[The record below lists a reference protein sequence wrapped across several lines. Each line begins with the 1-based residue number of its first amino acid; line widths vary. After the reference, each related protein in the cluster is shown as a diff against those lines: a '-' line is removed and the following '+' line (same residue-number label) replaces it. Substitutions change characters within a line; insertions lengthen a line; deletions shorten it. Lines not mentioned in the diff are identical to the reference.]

1 MLEMILFAS
10 VKVVVVVIAVLTGC
24 AYSTLL
30 ERKVVGHMQHRMG
43 PNTAGPFGLLT
54 PLADGLKLIFKE
66 EIRPANIEPIT
77 YLLAPMIS
85 FVPAILTF
93 AVIPFGKDNR
103 FFGQDFTLV
112 LSDLNVGVLFV
123 FAVTSLGIY
132 GIVLA
137 GWSSGSKYS
146 IMGAVRSSAQMIS
159 YEVGY
164 GLSIVGVLI
173 IANTLSLVELVEL
186 QMQPLWGTVSFLP
199 NWFIFNQPLG
209 FILFLTCAIAE
220 TNRAPFDMPEAESE
234 LVAGYHTE
242 YSSMKFSMFFIAEYA
257 NMIAVS
263 AVGTTLF
270 LGGWHGPFLDSMPML
285 SILYF
290 VLKVFFFMFF
300 YIWLRATFPRFRY
313 DQLMA
318 FGWKVLF
325 PLALLNT
332 LITAFV
338 VIL

>member
-1 MLEMILFAS
+1 MFEIILFAT
-10 VKVVVVVIAVLTGC
+10 VKVIVVVAAVLTGC

-30 ERKVVGHMQHRMG
+30 ERKVVGHMQHRIG

-54 PLADGLKLIFKE
+54 PIADAVKLIFKE
-66 EIRPANIEPIT
+66 EIVPSHVEKLT

-85 FVPAILTF
+85 FVPALLTF
-93 AVIPFGKDNR
+93 AVVPFGKDNT
-103 FFGQDFTLV
+103 FFGRDVALV

-146 IMGAVRSSAQMIS
+146 MMGAVRSSAQMIS

-164 GLSIVGVLI
+164 GLSIIGVII
-173 IANTLSLVELVEL
+173 IANTLSLSELVTI
-186 QMQPLWGTVSFLP
+186 QTGPLWGTFSFLP
-199 NWFIFNQPLG
+199 NWFIFSQPLG
-209 FILFLTCAIAE
+209 FLIFLTCAIAE

-270 LGGWHGPFLDSMPML
+270 LGGWDGPFLDSMPML
-285 SILYF
+285 SVVYF
-290 VLKVFFFMFF
+290 VIKVFLFMFF

>member
-10 VKVVVVVIAVLTGC
+10 IKVIVVVIAVLTGC

-43 PNTAGPFGLLT
+43 PNTAGPYGLLT

-66 EIRPANIEPIT
+66 EIRPANVEKIT
-77 YLLAPMIS
+77 YLLAPVIS
-85 FVPAILTF
+85 FVPAVLTF
-93 AVIPFGKDNR
+93 AVIPFGKDNT
-103 FFGQDFTLV
+103 FFGKDFTFV

-146 IMGAVRSSAQMIS
+146 MMGAVRSSAQMIS

-164 GLSIVGVLI
+164 GLSIVGVII
-173 IANTLSLVELVEL
+173 IANTLSLRELVEL
-186 QMQPLWGTVSFLP
+186 QMGPLWGTITFLP
-199 NWFIFNQPLG
+199 NWYIFSQPLG
-209 FILFLTCAIAE
+209 FILFLTCVIAE

-263 AVGTTLF
+263 SVGATLF

-285 SILYF
+285 SVLYF
-290 VLKVFFFMFF
+290 VIKVFLFMFF

-318 FGWKVLF
+318 LGWKVLF
-325 PLALLNT
+325 PLALFNT
-332 LITAFV
+332 LITAFF